1 MKWAST
7 SISFF
12 LLFIFFIQEGLLLA
26 TTPLELV
33 ENYRTSKNILFAAT
47 VGGSTHVN
55 WVLSILKE
63 LEQRGH
69 NVTFV
74 TKDDHV
80 RFGKKLDINTIT
92 IGSATVQKDDTIKK
106 DNAHLN
112 PRIVMS
118 TLIGQIVNAYPSE
131 YLALKDIMKLQ
142 QIDLA
147 ICDHFVDPCIEA
159 ALFHKIPFVITAT
172 LAITPDAQASYISK
186 SISLY
191 GVHNQQISLFERI
204 YHNYLFTVSLL
215 WNHFDTLMSVGK
227 TKADLGLQSSMD
239 TMATWKDSLKL
250 INTAFGLE
258 NARPLGPLV
267 EFIGPILPRTYT
279 PLTDAYQA
287 FLDHHPKTIY
297 IAFGQNAVASL
308 LDRRL
313 LWTTLFT
320 LIESGDID
328 GIIWVD
334 KQFNTILDNTFTI
347 TTLEKKVTYSLSDI
361 AHSPHVF
368 ITSWAPQV
376 AILHHSSI
384 IAFLTHG
391 GAGSLHEALF
401 AAKPMAVFP
410 FVGDQLGLAHNIEY
424 QQLGVYIN
432 RDDSSNSITKSI
444 RQLLNN
450 EAIRKNV
457 KRYSALV
464 QIHSKHGVTRGADL
478 IEEVLF
484 TYDPEKGLHHRYEAS
499 RSMNVFVKYNMDVY
513 SIIILVD
520 NYMHI

>member
-1 MKWAST
+1 
-7 SISFF
+7 
-12 LLFIFFIQEGLLLA
+12 
-26 TTPLELV
+26 
-33 ENYRTSKNILFAAT
+33 
-47 VGGSTHVN
+47 
-55 WVLSILKE
+55 
-63 LEQRGH
+63 
-69 NVTFV
+69 
-74 TKDDHV
+74 
-80 RFGKKLDINTIT
+80 
-92 IGSATVQKDDTIKK
+92 
-106 DNAHLN
+106 
-112 PRIVMS
+112 MS
-118 TLIGQIVNAYPSE
+118 TLIGHIVNAYPSE
-131 YLALKDIMKLQ
+131 YLALKDIMKSQ

-204 YHNYLFTVSLL
+204 YHNYLFTASLL

-227 TKADLGLQSSMD
+227 TKTDLGLQSSMD

-279 PLTDAYQA
+279 PLTDDYQS
-287 FLDHHPKTIY
+287 FLDQHSKTIY
-297 IAFGQNAVASL
+297 IAFGQNAIASL
-308 LDRRL
+308 LDRQL
-313 LWTTLFT
+313 LWTALFT
-320 LIESGDID
+320 LIETGDID
-328 GIIWVD
+328 GVIWVD

-347 TTLEKKVTYSLSDI
+347 TTLEKKITYSLSDI
-361 AHSPHVF
+361 AHHPHVF
-368 ITSWAPQV
+368 ITPWAPQV
-376 AILHHSSI
+376 AILHHSST

-391 GAGSLHEALF
+391 GAGSLHEALY

-432 RDDSSNSITKSI
+432 RDDSSNSITKSL

-450 EAIRKNV
+450 EAIQKNV
-457 KRYSALV
+457 KRYSAMV
-464 QIHSKHGVTRGADL
+464 QIHSKHGVTRGANL

-484 TYDPEKGLHHRYEAS
+484 TYDPEQGLHHRYEAS
-499 RSMNVFVKYNMDVY
+499 RSMNVFVKYNIDVY
-513 SIIILVD
+513 SIIILVVGFFFFTTKWIVYKLL
-520 NYMHI
+520 NIIKSNVNRHHQLEKSKQQ